1 MAFALTEAAR
11 IERRVAAYRN
21 VLVQD
26 HLDTLAL
33 AEYNLTDIAT
43 EAEASARIPEL
54 SPLEL
59 AYWQD
64 DQRINR
70 RGVAV
75 DIGGLNACIA
85 IVEQALDRYGREFLS
100 ITGIEGPTKLQ
111 QFTGWLRARG
121 VHTDSLDEDAVGVL
135 LKTELP
141 PDARRALEIRAAVDR
156 KSTRLNSSH

>member
-1 MAFALTEAAR
+1 MAFALTDAAR
-11 IERRVAAYRN
+11 IERRVAAYRK
-21 VLVQD
+21 VLLQD

-64 DQRINR
+64 QRINR

-75 DIGGLNACIA
+75 DIDGLNACIA

-121 VHTDSLDEDAVGVL
+121 VHTSSLDEDAV
-135 LKTELP
+135 
-141 PDARRALEIRAAVDR
+141 DA
-156 KSTRLNSSH
+156 